1 MENIGDI
8 LLPAVEHYEALNLR
22 GGHIF
27 RGKLKDPSRGSMR
40 ELRAQARRFP
50 GTLFFDEID
59 GDRYVTYQY
68 YEGLP
73 AVRWKLHVLL
83 LAITV
88 LTTMLAHSEESQR
101 LFITHVAGA
110 LHELQMMVLT
120 LCGVLVDSAGGIAVR
135 LHSVWGHLKL
145 APSMMLGGAKF
156 SAAVLGILLAHEA
169 GHYFA
174 ARHYGMT
181 VTPPYFLP
189 VPGGVGTLGAIIR
202 IRTPMLHRRSLFVI
216 GAAGPLAGLIVAVAV
231 LAFGIAHSGFIAES
245 SISQYAVR
253 ARLGDSLLT
262 AALQWLIIGP
272 APAGEI
278 LAVHSLRLAGW
289 FGLIVTS
296 INLLPVGQLDGGH
309 IAYSLLGR
317 YQQPF
322 ARGALLGLAALGV
335 VGVLSVFGP
344 RYWDALD
351 RLPQVWPMW
360 IFCALL
366 IRLVMRGAHPPLV
379 FERVPLGWERAVG
392 ALLMML
398 VFVVTF
404 VPCPFDFRTILAAG
418 QLQ

>member
-1 MENIGDI
+1 LESIGDI

-22 GGHIF
+22 SGQIF
-27 RGKLKDPSRGSMR
+27 RGKLRDPSRSSMK
-40 ELRAQARRFP
+40 ELRAKARQFP

-73 AVRWKLHVLL
+73 AARWKLHVLL

-101 LFITHVAGA
+101 LFFSHIAGA
-110 LHELQMMVLT
+110 VHEVHMIVLT
-120 LCGVLVDSAGGIAVR
+120 LFGVIVGSAGGMSAR
-135 LHSVWGHLKL
+135 LHSIWLHLL
-145 APSMMLGGAKF
+145 AAPSMMLQGAAF
-156 SAAVLGILLAHEA
+156 AAAVLGILLTHEA

-189 VPGGVGTLGAIIR
+189 IPGGVGTLGAIIR

-216 GAAGPLAGLIVAVAV
+216 GAAGPLAGLIVAVGV
-231 LAFGIAHSGFIAES
+231 LAIGIALSDFVPDG
-245 SISQYAVR
+245 SIPRQAIR

-262 AALQWLIIGP
+262 AALQWLIVGP
-272 APAGEI
+272 TPAGCV
-278 LAVHSLRLAGW
+278 LAVHPLRLAGW

-296 INLLPVGQLDGGH
+296 LNLLPVGQLDGGH

-317 YQQPF
+317 YHRPF
-322 ARGALLGLAALGV
+322 ARGALLGLAGLGV
-335 VGVLSVFGP
+335 FGILSVFGS
-344 RYWDALD
+344 RYWEPLG
-351 RLPQVWPMW
+351 RLPQVWPLW

-366 IRLVMRGAHPPLV
+366 IRLVMRGEHPPLV
-379 FERVPLGWERAVG
+379 FERVQLGWARAV
-392 ALLMML
+392 AVLLMML
-398 VFVVTF
+398 IFVVTF
-404 VPCPFDFRTILAAG
+404 VPCPFDFRTILSAG
-418 QLQ
+418 QTP

>member
-8 LLPAVEHYEALNLR
+8 LLPAVEHHEALNLR
-22 GGHIF
+22 SGHIF
-27 RGKLKDPSRGSMR
+27 RGKLKDPSRSSMK
-40 ELRAQARRFP
+40 ELRAKARQFP

-101 LFITHVAGA
+101 LFLSHMAAA
-110 LHELQMMVLT
+110 LYEVQMMVLT
-120 LCGVLVDSAGGIAVR
+120 LFGVIAGGAGMAAR
-135 LHSVWGHLKL
+135 LHSIWLHLL
-145 APSMMLGGAKF
+145 AAPSMMPQGAAF

-189 VPGGVGTLGAIIR
+189 IPGGVGTLGAIIR

-231 LAFGIAHSGFIAES
+231 LAIGIAQSGFVAES
-245 SISQYAVR
+245 SIPQYAVR

-262 AALQWLIIGP
+262 AAMRWLIVGP
-272 APAGEI
+272 TPAGCI
-278 LAVHSLRLAGW
+278 LAVHPLRLAGW

-296 INLLPVGQLDGGH
+296 LNLLPVGQLDGGH

-317 YQQPF
+317 NQRPF
-322 ARGALLGLAALGV
+322 ARGALLGLAVLGV
-335 VGVLSVFGP
+335 LGVFSVFGS
-344 RYWDALD
+344 RYWEPLS

-360 IFCALL
+360 IICALL

-379 FERVPLGWERAVG
+379 FERVPLGWERAV
-392 ALLMML
+392 AVLLMML